1 MIAKKCLFSAL
12 AATAFVSVA
21 NAQVFI
27 NELYYDAAGTD
38 GGKTFIEIYGP
49 PGADIS
55 GWELRSIEGTANQTP
70 GLGCGYLNQT
80 GVIIL
85 PAGSLIASDGFFVV
99 ADGEGGVTQVV
110 CPPTHNGG
118 APDLI
123 VENADFEN
131 GPDEALQLVIPGGFV
146 LDAVQISASV
156 PPCVTDSTG
165 GAMGYG
171 TPAPDVPGGFSLER
185 YPAGFNTG
193 DNYTDFRT
201 QGFPSPGWSRVPASL
216 IYDNGSINVTNG
228 GFTNLAVSIA
238 DGANKPYLVLASITP
253 PTGNDPLGVPYDPIT
268 DIFITLAVTPNPI
281 LLNFSGALDATG
293 RQTAKLTIPPALV
306 TLPTTIPFYFAAIA
320 PVQLFSTKTNV
331 ATINLTP

>member
-1 MIAKKCLFSAL
+1 MIAKKPFLAAAAVTAL
-12 AATAFVSVA
+12 ASFAD
-21 NAQVFI
+21 AQVFI

-49 PGADIS
+49 PGIDLT
-55 GWELRSIEGTANQTP
+55 GWELRSMEGTANQTP
-70 GLGCGYLNQT
+70 GLGCGNLNQT
-80 GVIIL
+80 GAIIF
-85 PAGSLIASDGFFVV
+85 PSGSIIGADGFFVV
-99 ADGEGGVTQVV
+99 ADGEGGVTQVT
-110 CPPTHNGG
+110 CPPSHNGG

-146 LDAVQISASV
+146 LDAVQMTATV
-156 PPCVTDSTG
+156 PPCVTDVLG
-165 GAMGYG
+165 NVMGYG
-171 TPAPDVPGGFSLER
+171 NPTPDVPGGFSLER

-193 DNYTDFRT
+193 DNFNDFRT

-238 DGANKPYLVLASITP
+238 DGANKPFLVLASITP

-281 LLNFSGALDATG
+281 LTDFSGNLDSTG
-293 RQTAKLTIPPALV
+293 RKTAKMTIPPAIV
-306 TLPTTIPFYFAAIA
+306 TLPATIPFYFAAIA
-320 PVQLFSTKTNV
+320 PVQLASTKTNV